1 MKVTAAR
8 QIPAGGRLG
17 WFVDVGRAGRDH
29 ELFLQAGRGLGSGP
43 SSFQGFE
50 IEAEVYRALRPH
62 GIPVPNVWGYD
73 KALDLLLV
81 DRIPGTFWFHP
92 PASAEEQVSV
102 AQDFVRHL
110 AAWHRIG
117 RSEERRV
124 GKECVSTCRSRWS
137 PNHSTKT

>member
-62 GIPVPNVWGYD
+62 GIPVPRPSRSGVST
-73 KALDLLLV
+73 AAPT
-81 DRIPGTFWFHP
+81 DRCI
-92 PASAEEQVSV
+92 SRISRRSSV
-102 AQDFVRHL
+102 
-110 AAWHRIG
+110 
-117 RSEERRV
+117 RSEEHTSELLSLILIPYAV
-124 GKECVSTCRSRWS
+124 FCLKKKLIYSI
-137 PNHSTKT
+137 

>member
-81 DRIPGTFWFHP
+81 DRIPGSAWFHP
-92 PASAEEQVSV
+92 PASA
-102 AQDFVRHL
+102 A
-110 AAWHRIG
+110 

-124 GKECVSTCRSRWS
+124 GKEWFSTRRFRWS
-137 PNHSTKT
+137 PSR